1 MLFETV
7 CSNGLFMKTEEEIK
21 KIKAV
26 VLYILREFQEGVD
39 YIKLFKIMYFAQ
51 KDYLLSY
58 GKVLCPDTFKAR
70 RFGPVPMLS
79 DKVIKTVETRETLR
93 GKADLKNFA
102 GAIKVDEG
110 QLVFG
115 LQPPDTDYL
124 SKKERD
130 CLDKWIDYCR
140 DKDSLGELSPES
152 HDQAYEADW
161 QAYQDDPQ
169 KGEMTLIE
177 IARAGGASE
186 KMVAYIREKELM
198 GEALS

>member
-1 MLFETV
+1 
-7 CSNGLFMKTEEEIK
+7 MKTTNEIN

-26 VLYILREFQEGVD
+26 VLYILSQFRDGVD

-51 KDYLLSY
+51 KDFLLSY

-70 RFGPVPMLS
+70 KYGPVPMLS
-79 DKVIKTVETRETLR
+79 DKVVKIVETRETLR
-93 GKADLKNFA
+93 VKDDLKAFVCS
-102 GAIKVDEG
+102 IRVDAN

-115 LQPPDTDYL
+115 MKEPDTDYL
-124 SKKERD
+124 SVKERE

-140 DKDSLGELSPES
+140 NKDSLSELSPES
-152 HDQAYEADW
+152 HDQAYEAAW
-161 QAYQDDPQ
+161 KSYQDDPQ

-198 GEALS
+198 AEELS

>member
-1 MLFETV
+1 
-7 CSNGLFMKTEEEIK
+7 MKTKDEIK
-21 KIKAV
+21 KIEAV
-26 VLYILREFQEGVD
+26 VLYILREFKEGVD

-70 RFGPVPMLS
+70 KYGPVPMLS

-93 GKADLKNFA
+93 GKADIKAFA
-102 GAIKVDEG
+102 GSIRVDAN

-115 LQPPDTDYL
+115 LKEPDTDYL
-124 SKKERD
+124 SKKEQQY
-130 CLDKWIDYCR
+130 LDKWIEYCR
-140 DKDSLGELSPES
+140 DKDSLSELSPES
-152 HDQAYEADW
+152 HDRAYETAW

-198 GEALS
+198 AEELS

>member
-1 MLFETV
+1 
-7 CSNGLFMKTEEEIK
+7 MKTKDEIK
-21 KIKAV
+21 KIEAV
-26 VLYILREFQEGVD
+26 VLYILSQFREGVD

-51 KDYLLSY
+51 KEYLLSY

-70 RFGPVPMLS
+70 KYGPVPMLS
-79 DKVIKTVETRETLR
+79 DKVLKTVETRETLR
-93 GKADLKNFA
+93 GKTDLKAFA
-102 GAIKVDEG
+102 GSIHVDAN

-115 LQPPDTDYL
+115 MQEPDTDYL
-124 SKKERD
+124 SVKERE
-130 CLDKWIDYCR
+130 CLNKWIDYCR
-140 DKDSLGELSPES
+140 DKDSLNELSPES
-152 HDQAYEADW
+152 HDQAYEAAW

-198 GEALS
+198 AEELS